1 MSTLNFQMPEIIEL
15 DEGTY
20 CATYGK
26 FFVHP
31 LERGFG
37 VTIGNSL
44 RRVLLASLQGAAI
57 SSVRIEADPPVLHEF
72 TTIPGVIEDVAELV
86 LNLKEVR
93 IKLLNKRP
101 NKVFLSFKGDGTF
114 TAGDLQKNNTDF
126 EVLNPEHHIATLTE
140 NANFSIELTIK
151 RGRGYFSAEENREA
165 NMAIGTI
172 PIDSIFSPVRNV
184 TFAVENTRVGQR
196 TDYEKLIL
204 EIWTDGSITP
214 DDALSQAAKI
224 MRDHIQLFIN
234 LDQSAEEEEPQ
245 EIDEEVL
252 RIRKIL
258 KQPVDALE
266 LSVRSANCLKEASI
280 KTVADLVKHT
290 EDELLNF
297 KNFGRKSFI
306 ELQERLEGKGLE
318 FGMDVEKFLSEG
330 DGMTSSAGVPVSEEA
345 E

>member
-1 MSTLNFQMPEIIEL
+1 MSTLNFQMPEVIEL

-44 RRVLLASLQGAAI
+44 RRVLLASLQGASIA
-57 SSVRIEADPPVLHEF
+57 SVRIEAEPPVLHEF
-72 TTIPGVIEDVAELV
+72 TTIPGVYEDVAEIV

-93 IKLLNKRP
+93 LKLLNKRP
-101 NKVFLSFKGDGTF
+101 NKVFISFNGTGEF

-126 EVLNPEHHIATLTE
+126 EILNPDHHIATLTE
-140 NANFSIELTIK
+140 ECNFSIELTIK
-151 RGRGYFSAEENREA
+151 RGRGYHTADENRDP

-172 PIDSIFSPVRNV
+172 PIDSIYSPVRNV
-184 TFAVENTRVGQR
+184 TYAVENTRVGQR

-234 LDQSAEEEEPQ
+234 LDSTAEEEPEQ
-245 EIDEEVL
+245 EIDEDML
-252 RIRKIL
+252 RIRKLL
-258 KQPVDALE
+258 KQPVDSLE

-280 KTVADLVKHT
+280 RTVSDLVRHT

-297 KNFGRKSFI
+297 KNFGRKSYV
-306 ELQERLEGKGLE
+306 ELSEKLESKGLE
-318 FGMDVEKFLSEG
+318 FGMDVDKFLGLDKS
-330 DGMTSSAGVPVSEEA
+330 
-345 E
+345 

>member
-57 SSVRIEADPPVLHEF
+57 SAVRIEAEPAVLHEF
-72 TTIPGVIEDVAELV
+72 STIPGVIEDAAEIV

-93 IKLLNKRP
+93 LKLLNKRP
-101 NKVFLSFKGDGTF
+101 NKVTLSFKGVGEF
-114 TAGDLQKNNTDF
+114 TAADLQKGNTDF

-140 NANFSIELTIK
+140 EASFSIELTIK
-151 RGRGYFSAEENREA
+151 RGRGYFTADENREA
-165 NMAIGTI
+165 NMSIGTI

-184 TFAVENTRVGQR
+184 TFSVENTRVGQR
-196 TDYEKLIL
+196 TDYEKLNL

-224 MRDHIQLFIN
+224 LRDHIQLFIN
-234 LDQSAEEEEPQ
+234 LDQTAEEEPEQ

-252 RIRKIL
+252 RIRKLL
-258 KQPVDALE
+258 KQPVESLE
-266 LSVRSANCLKEASI
+266 LSVRSANCLKDAAI
-280 KTVADLVKHT
+280 KSVADLVKHT

-297 KNFGRKSFI
+297 KNFGRKSYV
-306 ELQERLEGKGLE
+306 ELQEKLEGKGLE
-318 FGMDVEKFLSEG
+318 FGMDVDKYLGSEA
-330 DGMTSSAGVPVSEEA
+330 SA
-345 E
+345 

>member
-1 MSTLNFQMPEIIEL
+1 MSTLNFQMPEVIEL

-20 CATYGK
+20 CSTYGK

-57 SSVRIEADPPVLHEF
+57 ASVRIETDPPVLHEF
-72 TTIPGVIEDVAELV
+72 TTIPGVIEDVAEIV

-93 IKLLNKRP
+93 LKLLNKRP
-101 NKVFLSFKGDGTF
+101 NKVVLNFKGAGKF
-114 TAGDLQKNNTDF
+114 TAGELQKNNTDF
-126 EVLNPEHHIATLTE
+126 EVLNPDHHIATLTDK
-140 NANFSIELTIK
+140 ASFTIELMIK
-151 RGRGYFSAEENREA
+151 RGRGYYTADENRDP

-204 EIWTDGSITP
+204 EIFTDGSITP

-224 MRDHIQLFIN
+224 LRDHIQLFIN
-234 LDQSAEEEEPQ
+234 LDSTAEEEPEQ
-245 EIDEEVL
+245 EIDEEIL
-252 RIRKIL
+252 RVRKLL
-258 KQPVDALE
+258 KQPVESLE
-266 LSVRSANCLKEASI
+266 LSVRSANCLKDAAI
-280 KTVADLVKHT
+280 KTVADLVRHS
-290 EDELLNF
+290 EEELLNF
-297 KNFGRKSFI
+297 KNFGRKSYT
-306 ELQERLEGKGLE
+306 ELAEKLEGRGLE
-318 FGMDVEKFLSEG
+318 FGMDVDKYLG
-330 DGMTSSAGVPVSEEA
+330 NDQKI
-345 E
+345 

>member
-1 MSTLNFQMPEIIEL
+1 MSTLNFQMPEVIEL

-57 SSVRIEADPPVLHEF
+57 ASVKIEAEPPVLHEF
-72 TTIPGVIEDVAELV
+72 TTIPGVYEDVAEIV

-93 IKLLNKRP
+93 LKLLNKRP
-101 NKVFLSFKGDGTF
+101 NKIVLSFDKSGEF
-114 TAGDLQKNNTDF
+114 TAADLQKNNTDF
-126 EVLNPEHHIATLTE
+126 EILNPEHHIATLTDE
-140 NANFSIELTIK
+140 AKFSIELNIK
-151 RGRGYFSAEENREA
+151 RGRGYHTADENRDP

-172 PIDSIFSPVRNV
+172 PVDSIFGPVRNV
-184 TFAVENTRVGQR
+184 TYAVENTRVGQR

-234 LDQSAEEEEPQ
+234 LDSTAEEEPEQ
-245 EIDEEVL
+245 EIDEDVL
-252 RIRKIL
+252 RIRKLL
-258 KQPVDALE
+258 KQPVDSLE

-280 KTVADLVKHT
+280 KSVSDLVRHT
-290 EDELLNF
+290 EEELLNF
-297 KNFGRKSFI
+297 KNFGRKSYL
-306 ELQERLEGKGLE
+306 ELSEKLEGKGLE
-318 FGMDVEKFLSEG
+318 FGMDVDKFLG
-330 DGMTSSAGVPVSEEA
+330 LDKV
-345 E
+345 

>member
-1 MSTLNFQMPEIIEL
+1 MSTLNFQMPEVIEL

-57 SSVRIEADPPVLHEF
+57 ASVKIDSDPSVLHEF
-72 TTIPGVIEDVAELV
+72 TTVPGVIEDVAEIV

-93 IKLLNKRP
+93 LKLLNKRP
-101 NKVFLSFKGDGTF
+101 NKVVLNFEGAGEFK
-114 TAGDLQKNNTDF
+114 AGALQKNNTDF
-126 EVLNPEHHIATLTE
+126 EVLNPDHHIATLTDK
-140 NANFSIELTIK
+140 AKFSIELVVK
-151 RGRGYFSAEENREA
+151 RGRGYFTAEENREP

-172 PIDSIFSPVRNV
+172 PIDSIYSPVNNV
-184 TFAVENTRVGQR
+184 TYNVENTRVGQR

-224 MRDHIQLFIN
+224 LRDHITLFIS
-234 LDQSAEEEEPQ
+234 LDSTNEEEPEQ

-252 RIRKIL
+252 RVRKLL
-258 KQPVDALE
+258 KQSVDSLE
-266 LSVRSANCLKEASI
+266 LSVRSANCLKDAAIRQVS
-280 KTVADLVKHT
+280 DLVRYT

-306 ELQERLEGKGLE
+306 ELAEKLAQKGLE
-318 FGMDVEKFLSEG
+318 FGMDIDKFLGTDKS
-330 DGMTSSAGVPVSEEA
+330 
-345 E
+345 